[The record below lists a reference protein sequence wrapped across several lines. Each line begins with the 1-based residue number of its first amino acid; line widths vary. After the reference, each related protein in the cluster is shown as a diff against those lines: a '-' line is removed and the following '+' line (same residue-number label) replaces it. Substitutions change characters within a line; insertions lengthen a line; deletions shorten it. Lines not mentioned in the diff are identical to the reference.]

1 LLRCHVLS
9 LTDQYGTSNGVSQKP
24 SRPCENESRRV
35 GIDRTKG
42 ISSFFHG
49 LVEKKSPVI
58 TAVASRP
65 AIPARIGRDPARFP
79 RPDRRHHRL
88 DAGDVERPPQVVGD
102 CLLASAG
109 TFAMKAARPRQ
120 SSADNYAAVHHFS

>member
-1 LLRCHVLS
+1 MEPVTGSLKNAPDHVK
-9 LTDQYGTSNGVSQKP
+9 TSRAGSALIGQKAF
-24 SRPCENESRRV
+24 RR
-35 GIDRTKG
+35 
-42 ISSFFHG
+42 FFHG

-88 DAGDVERPPQVVGD
+88 DAEDVERPPQVVGD
-102 CLLASAG
+102 CLQASAG
-109 TFAMKAARPRQ
+109 TFTTKAARPRQ